1 MARRQGAAKDEV
13 VDRSGGNLTRA
24 LEETATK
31 RDGDGTASGPM
42 SRSDAAMHL
51 QRLAGNRA
59 LGSLLTIQRDD
70 DLDAGDTANRFG
82 GALEQGNTVSGN
94 VTSGYN
100 LPNYSDPDASTAQS
114 NLGGVTTPAIGIV
127 TGGVGLGFSAKRHH
141 DARTA
146 LKTTTS
152 GTVGH
157 KAAKRDVDSTGG
169 DVAEKTLGT
178 ASGITST
185 VAGGMA
191 AGGSA
196 TASIA
201 GAVAAPLTLPLSVLQ
216 TVRWGRKAHGARIRC
231 DKLNALIKSEDAKI
245 DPTTR
250 LKALDERVT
259 ALDQQK
265 VDLADALIEANKD
278 VAVAKKAVRDLS
290 RKRGRNRREEMDLR
304 MLQVKAQAAE
314 DLAKS
319 LQDDIDATTANH
331 SAAVLERSQVDTA
344 REAMEKAVKEES
356 AIVASGKTEQVS
368 LRMIQ
373 AYALKKNQRGL
384 VKKIINTIGSLI
396 GAGAGVAG
404 TVVAIAIAAGATAG
418 ASVLMATPVGWALGG
433 AAALIGLG
441 MAGYSAWKFFSKR
454 WKRTDSMKDAAG
466 QKLGFGARLGKTLK
480 FWEKTGPSRR
490 EIYADKL
497 YDLAKDDAGP
507 NKGKAEEARET
518 IKALG
523 LDWVAT
529 GMASDKTSAVKL
541 IAAKMGS

>member
-1 MARRQGAAKDEV
+1 MHDQD
-13 VDRSGGNLTRA
+13 VDRAIGNFRVAERGTTREA
-24 LEETATK
+24 DAN
-31 RDGDGTASGPM
+31 GSM

-59 LGSLLTIQRDD
+59 MGSLLPVQRDD
-70 DLDAGDTANRFG
+70 DLDALDSTNRGGGLVDQGNAIG
-82 GALEQGNTVSGN
+82 GA
-94 VTSGYN
+94 VTSGSN
-100 LPNYSDPDASTAQS
+100 LPNYRDPDVSTGQATV
-114 NLGGVTTPAIGIV
+114 GGVTTPAIGIV
-127 TGGVGLGFSAKRHH
+127 TGGIGLGFSSKRHH
-141 DARTA
+141 EARTA
-146 LKTTTS
+146 LKSQTA

-191 AGGSA
+191 AGGSS

-216 TVRWGRKAHGARIRC
+216 SVRWGRKAHGARIRC

-245 DPTTR
+245 DPNTR
-250 LKALDERVT
+250 LKALEENVT
-259 ALDQQK
+259 ALETQKDELTAAVAGAQQDIADARK
-265 VDLADALIEANKD
+265 ALRPLKKLTNPSRRDRMKIAQLELAVQSAQDLAQ
-278 VAVAKKAVRDLS
+278 R
-290 RKRGRNRREEMDLR
+290 
-304 MLQVKAQAAE
+304 
-314 DLAKS
+314 
-319 LQDDIDATTANH
+319 LQDDIDASAANL
-331 SAAVLERSQVDTA
+331 SAAVLQRDQVRTA

-404 TVVAIAIAAGATAG
+404 TIAAIAIAAGATAG
-418 ASVLMATPVGWALGG
+418 ASILMATPVGWALGG

-466 QKLGFGARLGKTLK
+466 QKLGFGARLGKTLA
-480 FWEKTGPSRR
+480 FWQKTGPSRR
-490 EIYADKL
+490 DVFADKL

-529 GMASDKTSAVKL
+529 DMASDKTSAVKL